1 MKRRDFIRCAA
12 LGLGA
17 LSLAPSF
24 SLAGAGRKR
33 VVVVGGGFGG
43 LTAARYVKR
52 LNPALEV
59 VLIER
64 SEKFISCPISNWVLV
79 GKRAMADISFAYDSL
94 EGQGIKVIHDE
105 IIGLDAS
112 AGYVQGKSGRYAY
125 DRLIVAPGIDF
136 REELIEGYDQ
146 RAKDL
151 FPHAWH
157 AGPQT
162 LQLQQQLAALP
173 AAGTVMMT
181 VPASPYRCPPG
192 PYERASLIADYLK
205 LNKPGARLIVV
216 DPHPRIASK
225 TALFQS
231 AWDDYYHDVIDYR
244 TEQTVV
250 AVNVEKKT
258 VTTQTGEIRADVI
271 NLIPSQKA
279 AALTFL
285 LGLVPE
291 GELWAPVKA
300 QTMESKQI
308 PGVYVIGDATDARTS
323 GPMPKS
329 GYVANSMGKVAA
341 AAVVAELAGKK
352 APIPWFANTCYSMVN
367 MTEAI
372 YITGVYQ
379 YDPVLDTTITVNEGT
394 KVSSGRSALYGRY
407 AEDWG
412 PAIWADMLGTSVS
425 IR

>member
-1 MKRRDFIRCAA
+1 MKRRDFIRSTVV
-12 LGLGA
+12 GLGA
-17 LSLAPSF
+17 LSFAPTI
-24 SLAGAGRKR
+24 SLATAIGRKR

-43 LTAARYVKR
+43 MTAARYLKR
-52 LNPALEV
+52 LNPAIEV

-64 SEKFISCPISNWVLV
+64 NEIFVSCPISNWVLV
-79 GKRAMADISFAYDSL
+79 GKWPMTDISFSYDSL
-94 EGQGIKVIHDE
+94 KKQGINVVSDE
-105 IIGLDAS
+105 IIGLDAAS
-112 AGYVQGKSGRYAY
+112 GYVQGKAGRYDY
-125 DRLIVAPGIDF
+125 DRLIVSPGIDF
-136 REELIEGYDQ
+136 RDELIEGYDQ
-146 RAKDL
+146 RAKDQ

-162 LQLQQQLAALP
+162 VQLQQQLAAMP
-173 AAGTVMMT
+173 AGGTVIMT

-205 LNKPGARLIVV
+205 LNKPGARLIIV

-231 AWDDYYHDVIDYR
+231 AWDDYYQDVIDYR
-244 TEQTVV
+244 AEQSVV
-250 AVNVEKKT
+250 AVDVDKNSIM
-258 VTTQTGEIRADVI
+258 TQNGEIRADVI

-279 AALTFL
+279 AALAFA

-300 QTMESKQI
+300 QTLESI
-308 PGVYVIGDATDARTS
+308 RVPGVHVIGDATEARTS

-352 APIPWFANTCYSMVN
+352 PPIPWFANTCYSMVN

-379 YDPVLDTTITVNEGT
+379 YDPALDTTITVNEGT
-394 KVSSGRSALYGRY
+394 KVSKGRSALYGRY

-412 PAIWADMLGTSVS
+412 PAIWSDMLGT
-425 IR
+425 

>member
-1 MKRRDFIRCAA
+1 MKRRDFIRYTAI
-12 LGLGA
+12 GLGA
-17 LSLAPSF
+17 LSLAPTT
-24 SLAGAGRKR
+24 SLAAVGSRHR

-43 LTAARYVKR
+43 MTAARYLKR
-52 LNPALEV
+52 LNPAIEV

-64 SEKFISCPISNWVLV
+64 NEKFISCPISNWVMV
-79 GKRAMADISFAYDSL
+79 GKWPMSGISFSY
-94 EGQGIKVIHDE
+94 EGLARQGVKVVQDE
-105 IIGLDAS
+105 IIGLDAA

-125 DRLIVAPGIDF
+125 DRLVVAPGISF
-136 REELIEGYDQ
+136 RDELIDGYDQ
-146 RAKDL
+146 RAKDA

-173 AAGTVMMT
+173 AGGTVMMT

-205 LNKPGARLIVV
+205 SNKPGARLIVV
-216 DPHPRIASK
+216 DPHPQIASK

-231 AWDDYYHDVIDYR
+231 AWDDYYQDVIDYR
-244 TEQTVV
+244 TEQTITGVDV
-250 AVNVEKKT
+250 DNKSIM
-258 VTTQTGEIRADVI
+258 TQSGEISADMI
-271 NLIPSQKA
+271 NLIPGQKA
-279 AALTFL
+279 AALAFD

-291 GELWAPVKA
+291 DELWAPVKA
-300 QTMESKQI
+300 RTLESSKV

-329 GYVANSMGKVAA
+329 GYVANSMGKVVAA
-341 AAVVAELAGKK
+341 AIVAELAGKE
-352 APIPWFANTCYSMVN
+352 APIPWFANTCYSMVS
-367 MTEAI
+367 MSEAI

-379 YDPVLDTTITVNEGT
+379 FDEVLDTTITISAGT
-394 KVSSGRSALYGRY
+394 NVSSGRSALYGRY

-412 PAIWADMLGTSVS
+412 PAIWSDMLGK
-425 IR
+425 

>member
-1 MKRRDFIRCAA
+1 MKRREFIRHAA
-12 LGLGA
+12 VGLGA
-17 LSLAPSF
+17 LSLAPTM
-24 SLAGAGRKR
+24 SLAAMGRKR
-33 VVVVGGGFGG
+33 VIVVGGGYGG
-43 LTAARYVKR
+43 MTAARYLKR

-79 GKRAMADISFAYDSL
+79 GKWPMADISFAYDRL
-94 EGQGIKVIHDE
+94 EGQGIKVVRDE
-105 IIGLDAS
+105 IIGLDAA
-112 AGYVQGKSGRYAY
+112 AGYVQGRAGRYAY
-125 DRLIVAPGIDF
+125 DRLIVSPGIDF
-136 REELIEGYDQ
+136 RDELIAGYDQ
-146 RAKDL
+146 RAKDA

-231 AWDDYYHDVIDYR
+231 AWDDYYQDVIDYR
-244 TEQTVV
+244 TEQTIM
-250 AVNVEKKT
+250 AVDVDKRSI
-258 VTTQTGEIRADVI
+258 TTQSGEISADVI

-279 AALTFL
+279 AALAFA

-300 QTMESKQI
+300 QTLESRQV

-329 GYVANSMGKVAA
+329 GYVANSMGKVVAA
-341 AAVVAELAGKK
+341 AIVAELAGKK
-352 APIPWFANTCYSMVN
+352 TPIPWFTNTCYSMVN

-372 YITGVYQ
+372 YITGVYH

-394 KVSSGRSALYGRY
+394 RVSNGRSALYGRY

-412 PAIWADMLGTSVS
+412 PAIWSDMLG
-425 IR
+425 I

>member
-1 MKRRDFIRCAA
+1 MKRRDFIRYTAV
-12 LGLGA
+12 GLGA
-17 LSLAPSF
+17 LSIAPTM
-24 SLAGAGRKR
+24 SLAAAGGRKR

-43 LTAARYVKR
+43 MTAARYLKR
-52 LNPALEV
+52 FNPAIEV

-64 SEKFISCPISNWVLV
+64 NERFISCPISNWVMV
-79 GKRAMADISFAYDSL
+79 GKWPMEDISFSYEGL
-94 EGQGIKVIHDE
+94 GGQGIKVVHDE
-105 IIGLDAS
+105 VIGLDAA

-125 DRLIVAPGIDF
+125 DRLVVSPGVDF
-136 REELIEGYDQ
+136 RDELIEGYDQ
-146 RAKDL
+146 RAKDA

-162 LQLQQQLAALP
+162 LQLQQELAALP
-173 AAGTVMMT
+173 AGGTVMMT

-205 LNKPGARLIVV
+205 LNKLGSRLIVL

-231 AWDDYYHDVIDYR
+231 AWDDYYQDVIDYR
-244 TEQTVV
+244 TEQTIMG
-250 AVNVEKKT
+250 VNVDKKSIMT
-258 VTTQTGEIRADVI
+258 ASGEISADVI

-279 AALTFL
+279 AALAFT

-291 GELWAPVKA
+291 GEMWAPVNA
-300 QTMESKQI
+300 RTLESTRV

-341 AAVVAELAGKK
+341 AAIVAELAGKK
-352 APIPWFANTCYSMVN
+352 VPIPWFANTCYSMVS

-379 YDPVLDTTITVNEGT
+379 YDAALDTTITINEGT
-394 KVSSGRSALYGRY
+394 KVSTGRSALYGRY

-412 PAIWADMLGTSVS
+412 PAIWSDMMGT
-425 IR
+425 

>member
-1 MKRRDFIRCAA
+1 MRRRDFIRYTAV
-12 LGLGA
+12 GLGA
-17 LSLAPSF
+17 LSLAPSL

-33 VVVVGGGFGG
+33 VVVIGGGYGG
-43 LTAARYVKR
+43 LTAARYLKR
-52 LNPALEV
+52 LNPAIEV

-64 SEKFISCPISNWVLV
+64 NEKFISCPISNWVLV
-79 GKRAMADISFAYDSL
+79 DKWPMANISFSYDSL
-94 EGQGIKVIHDE
+94 AGQGVKVVRDE
-105 IIGLDAS
+105 IIGLDAI
-112 AGYVQGKSGRYAY
+112 AGYVQGKAGRYAY
-125 DRLIVAPGIDF
+125 DRLIVSPGIDF
-136 REELIEGYDQ
+136 RDELIEGYDQ
-146 RAKDL
+146 RAKDA

-162 LQLQQQLAALP
+162 LQLQQQLADLP
-173 AAGTVMMT
+173 AGGTVMMT

-205 LNKPGARLIVV
+205 KNKPGARLIVV

-225 TALFQS
+225 TGLFQS
-231 AWDDYYHDVIDYR
+231 AWDDYYQDVIDYR

-250 AVNVEKKT
+250 GVDVDKNSIR
-258 VTTQTGEIRADVI
+258 TQTDEINADVI
-271 NLIPSQKA
+271 NLIPGQKA
-279 AALTFL
+279 AELAFT

-300 QTMESKQI
+300 QTLESTMI
-308 PGVYVIGDATDARTS
+308 PGVYVIGDATDTRTS

-329 GYVANSMGKVAA
+329 GYVANSMGKVVAA
-341 AAVVAELAGKK
+341 AIVADLAGKK
-352 APIPWFANTCYSMVN
+352 TPIPWFANTCYSMVS

-372 YITGVYQ
+372 YITGVYY

-394 KVSSGRSALYGRY
+394 RVSGGRSALYGRY

-412 PAIWADMLGTSVS
+412 PAIWSDMLGA
-425 IR
+425 